1 MVATMTG
8 GRVAKALGS
17 KKARR
22 RELVDGGGGGG
33 GKANLKVNMNG
44 GLEAD
49 LRPTADPFDRAH
61 NVHLGAY
68 LACAADPRTG
78 APSRNLVAR
87 PRRYH
92 PSNLV
97 AELRVSGAPV
107 GRVGVDS
114 AADDL
119 ADRLDWIAMRFG
131 VDLLRGGRCRT
142 VMGMREEV
150 FQQVRIR
157 DLLEPAGCYDRRRK
171 ASRKTPEGIQ
181 ERMVQAFLVSVGAEG
196 DAPRGHAGGRRRKSV
211 EPQQKN

>member
-1 MVATMTG
+1 MAAMMLVA
-8 GRVAKALGS
+8 RGS
-17 KKARR
+17 KLARR
-22 RELVDGGGGGG
+22 REMIDGSGGGG

-49 LRPTADPFDRAH
+49 LKPTADPFDRAH

-78 APSRNLVAR
+78 LASRNLVAR

-92 PSNLV
+92 ASNLV
-97 AELRVSGAPV
+97 AELRVGGVCV

-131 VDLLRGGRCRT
+131 VDLLRGQKVMTAEWGR
-142 VMGMREEV
+142 EV
-150 FQQVRIR
+150 WSQQVRIR
-157 DLLEPAGCYDRRRK
+157 DLIEAAGVYDRRRR
-171 ASRKTPEGIQ
+171 ASARTPEGRQ
-181 ERMVQAFLVSVGAEG
+181 ERLVNEFLVSVGE
-196 DAPRGHAGGRRRKSV
+196 APSSRRRKSLATA
-211 EPQQKN
+211 KKI

>member
-1 MVATMTG
+1 MGAMRLVA
-8 GRVAKALGS
+8 RGS

-22 RELVDGGGGGG
+22 REMIDGSGGGG
-33 GKANLKVNMNG
+33 GKANLRVNMNC

-49 LRPTADPFDRAH
+49 LKPTADPFDRAH

-92 PSNLV
+92 ESNLV
-97 AELRVSGAPV
+97 AELRVGGVAI

-131 VDLLRGGRCRT
+131 VDLLRGQKRMTLQWGRE
-142 VMGMREEV
+142 VMG
-150 FQQVRIR
+150 QQVRIR
-157 DLLEPAGCYDRRRK
+157 DLVEVAGVYDRRRR
-171 ASRKTPEGIQ
+171 ASQRTLEGRQ
-181 ERMVQAFLVSVGAEG
+181 ERLVNEFLASVGE
-196 DAPRGHAGGRRRKSV
+196 APSSRRKKSLV
-211 EPQQKN
+211 HAKKI